1 MADVS
6 GGKSALLSLAVR
18 CDPTTR
24 FEEEPGLLGA
34 ASLTK
39 FSGVFEFRVLGFGGL
54 GPVGNPEKDPQ
65 RNGSSWPL
73 FCFEGSSLNCA
84 ISVIPGLLASF
95 RILKAGVS
103 LEDFESAAPLPG
115 FSV

>member
-39 FSGVFEFRVLGFGGL
+39 FQESLSSEF
-54 GPVGNPEKDPQ
+54 
-65 RNGSSWPL
+65 W
-73 FCFEGSSLNCA
+73 
-84 ISVIPGLLASF
+84 ASE
-95 RILKAGVS
+95 A
-103 LEDFESAAPLPG
+103 
-115 FSV
+115 